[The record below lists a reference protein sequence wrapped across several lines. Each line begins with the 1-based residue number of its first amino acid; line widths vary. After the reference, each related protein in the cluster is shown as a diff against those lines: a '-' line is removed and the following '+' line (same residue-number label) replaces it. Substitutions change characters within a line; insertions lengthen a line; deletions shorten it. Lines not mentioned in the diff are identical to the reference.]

1 MQPYCLLFIIRST
14 REGPHAGGY
23 YVIGWKH
30 SINAAYSLLTKGNTK
45 RTVHARIQVRDQSNV
60 CSKWHAKMRIKET
73 ATNKTAARGLK
84 KQSVKE
90 KFTA

>member
-1 MQPYCLLFIIRST
+1 MQPYCLLFIIQST

-30 SINAAYSLLTKGNTK
+30 SRNAAYSLL
-45 RTVHARIQVRDQSNV
+45 RSVHARIQVQDQSNV